1 MTRRA
6 KEWRSILE
14 ASEFRLRPQETIK
27 GCLEDG
33 AGLSIR
39 VSNQHV
45 SASRE
50 LLGTSLS
57 EYYSQ
62 LGCVHHVARY
72 HPQACGS
79 GSGLLMSN
87 TITPSSLSACWRAAV
102 RTSCTAVS
110 SRSLDIT

>member
-72 HPQACGS
+72 HPP
-79 GSGLLMSN
+79 L
-87 TITPSSLSACWRAAV
+87 SL
-102 RTSCTAVS
+102 T
-110 SRSLDIT
+110 SLDPPLPARRKANPRCP